1 MLKLKVLL
9 TFLFFSASVCS
20 AVQDGVYS
28 CKPERFCQLRSV
40 DLENFSLKDVP
51 SQEQVEKALEQWKIP
66 DEAEEFFVTGVYS
79 KIFSDM
85 LTCIVPTNLKFQDVF
100 GVNPIIWMAEEEFS
114 KRYPA
119 KKLVL
124 VGEEIKLLID
134 LKNKTNVEDEVGDDK
149 KTVAL
154 TYRIVSREEDIV
166 VADLYRPSH
175 VESHNLSRY
184 HGFVQFSGDRLVTT
198 YMHARDAFDYD
209 VFTGMNAYRCERI

>member
-9 TFLFFSASVCS
+9 TFLSFTASVCS

-28 CKPERFCQLRSV
+28 CKPERFCQLHSM
-40 DLENFSLKDVP
+40 DLENFSLKEEP
-51 SQEQVEKALEQWKIP
+51 SQEQFDKALEQLKIP
-66 DEAEEFFVTGVYS
+66 LEAEELILSGLYS
-79 KIFSDM
+79 KMFLNDIVS
-85 LTCIVPTNLKFQDVF
+85 CVVPTNLKFKEVE
-100 GVNPIIWMAEEEFS
+100 GNPIVWMAEEEFS

-134 LKNKTNVEDEVGDDK
+134 SKNKTNVEDEVGDDK

-154 TYRIVSREEDIV
+154 TYRVVSREEDIV
-166 VADLYRPSH
+166 VADLYRLSP

-198 YMHARDAFDYD
+198 NLSAIEGLDYR
-209 VFTGMNAYRCERI
+209 VFAGITVNKCERL